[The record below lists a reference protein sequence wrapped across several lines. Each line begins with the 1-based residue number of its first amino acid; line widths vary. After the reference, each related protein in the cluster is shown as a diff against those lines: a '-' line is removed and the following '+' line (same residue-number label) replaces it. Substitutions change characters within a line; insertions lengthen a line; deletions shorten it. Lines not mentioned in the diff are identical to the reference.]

1 MSLAEAIDRLEELA
15 TEIKREALID
25 DKTSLGSALGL
36 RQVQRLNRAGQSDS
50 YVVVFGD
57 LNDFK
62 HINDDYSLEAGD
74 VVLRAVG
81 DVIRKKI
88 IKGLG
93 AKAFRHSGDEFV
105 IVLEQNSLTRF
116 LSRAFLFHN
125 IPFSHNSRN
134 LRTGMSLG
142 YAVADGRAS
151 FEELLQRAD
160 SACQIAKRKASSHIK
175 KWTRDIENNPLVRI
189 SGWCRSCKAKISC
202 TLPRNTAPTKMKRCP
217 CCGKAL

>member
-15 TEIKREALID
+15 TEIKREALVD
-25 DKTSLGSALGL
+25 DKTSLGSALAL
-36 RQVQRLNRAGQSDS
+36 RQEQRLNRASQTDS

-62 HINDDYSLEAGD
+62 HINDDYSHEAGD
-74 VVLRAVG
+74 VALRAVG
-81 DVIRKKI
+81 EVIEKKI
-88 IKGLG
+88 IKGLA
-93 AKAFRHSGDEFV
+93 AKAFRQSGDEFV
-105 IVLEQNSLTRF
+105 IVLEHNSLVRF
-116 LSRAFLFHN
+116 LARVALFRN
-125 IPFSHNSRN
+125 IPFSHNRRN

-160 SACQIAKRKASSHIK
+160 SACQIAKRKTNSPIK
-175 KWTRDIENNPLVRI
+175 KWTRDIESNPLVRI

-202 TLPRNTAPTKMKRCP
+202 TLPRNSAPPKVKRCP